1 MNTSYYI
8 IGFLLILTLIVI
20 IIYKRSPRIRNY
32 NDMSIYEKE
41 LQDKLKKDVDDCP
54 IIPDRERTF

>member
-1 MNTSYYI
+1 MNISFII

-20 IIYKRSPRIRNY
+20 IAYKRSPRIRNY

-41 LQDKLKKDVDDCP
+41 FQEKLKKDFDDCP
-54 IIPDRERTF
+54 IIPERERTF